1 MYSLKLLV
9 FHPGEVDPETL
20 MRRESKTQREPLYV
34 VIYGMSLYVL
44 VDKILGEYPG
54 FNYKWYDDN
63 FIMKGTETHLKP
75 VIETIE
81 AVGNAHGLF
90 IEHEKSKCVWDTVV
104 SEEATN
110 LATDPLDFIHW
121 KG

>member
-9 FHPGEVDPETL
+9 FHPGEVDPENL

-54 FNYKWYDDN
+54 FN
-63 FIMKGTETHLKP
+63 
-75 VIETIE
+75 
-81 AVGNAHGLF
+81 
-90 IEHEKSKCVWDTVV
+90 
-104 SEEATN
+104 
-110 LATDPLDFIHW
+110 
-121 KG
+121 